1 LLDSLLQEI
10 IMNFLKPGKLPL
22 LSIVRYKRRDC
33 HKLKKPEDKSSI
45 ILGKYK
51 ETRKD
56 FAKPGVS
63 DKASPI
69 HVKWERPVMI
79 ETVNP
84 EISGD
89 VGGLNHFGLDQ
100 MDLSKPKLEF
110 ENSSAL
116 KTASKDVQRV
126 LSLEFARRRNVVD
139 KLTQDVLKSVQ
150 RHPQDFGSLE
160 VKITMQTIRIRNMQQ
175 HLYDLYPYKNQP
187 VKHVLTHIITSR
199 RKNLGR
205 LREQDYKKYE
215 WLLEKLNLLYK
226 PMPHDTPDG
235 VLGEKENVARK
246 ASIEKLTDIWCSEL
260 RRHRLK
266 ALERKLQEAQPEFLR
281 RKAEKLQFI
290 LEEERDL
297 NLEPTVTQAEI
308 DQCLEQA
315 DTIQQQLDNNL
326 NTEEE
331 FLIYKE
337 EIKEPSLLFHAD

>member
-1 LLDSLLQEI
+1 
-10 IMNFLKPGKLPL
+10 MNFLKPGNVPL

-45 ILGKYK
+45 ILGKFK
-51 ETRKD
+51 ESKV
-56 FAKPGVS
+56 FPKPGVS

-79 ETVNP
+79 QTVNP

-89 VGGLNHFGLDQ
+89 VGGLDHFGLEKL
-100 MDLSKPKLEF
+100 DLSQPKVELEK
-110 ENSSAL
+110 SSAL
-116 KTASKDVQRV
+116 KTASKDVKRV
-126 LSLEFARRRNVVD
+126 LSLEFARRRNVMD

-150 RHPQDFGSLE
+150 RHPQDYSSLE

-187 VKHVLTHIITSR
+187 VKHVLTHQISSR
-199 RKNLGR
+199 RKNIGR

-226 PMPHDTPDG
+226 PMPHDTAEG

-246 ASIEKLTDIWCSEL
+246 ASIEKLTDLWCSEL

-266 ALERKLQEAQPEFLR
+266 AYERTLQQAQPNFLKM
-281 RKAEKLQFI
+281 KAEKLQFI
-290 LEEERDL
+290 LDEERDL
-297 NLEPTVTQAEI
+297 GLEPSVTQEEIEECIKKAE
-308 DQCLEQA
+308 D
-315 DTIQQQLDNNL
+315 IQHRLDSDVNQD
-326 NTEEE
+326 EEY
-331 FLIYKE
+331 LIYKE
-337 EIKEPSLLFHAD
+337 DIQEPSLLFHSE